1 VCVHLWFLLAVVGS
15 HLKTE
20 REREREGCGS
30 IAFENWCTH
39 NCSLLL
45 HTDTLD
51 SICRSSR
58 RTPKKRQTDRN
69 GALRNTQRLTNVQ
82 IEKKKMKTVN
92 TV

>member
-1 VCVHLWFLLAVVGS
+1 MCSSLVPFGS
-15 HLKTE
+15 RRWPLEDRE
-20 REREREGCGS
+20 RERERGVW
-30 IAFENWCTH
+30 IDRIRKLCTH

-51 SICRSSR
+51 SICRSSS

-82 IEKKKMKTVN
+82 IEKKKVKTVN